1 MFFPDNYEFY
11 CPVKINSGNRALEH
25 LPVELDAL
33 NARKPLI
40 ITDKEIAKKGLIKK
54 ITGAFKESGITLGIF
69 DGVPSVP
76 DLKLV
81 RRLMNNY
88 RDTGCD
94 SIIAAGGGVV
104 VDTAKALN
112 IVVSGRPEDLKE
124 SAGEDLI
131 KNPLGPFVFVPTASG
146 TGFETSRFATLGG
159 FSFSSHFL
167 MPDLVVIDPRMV
179 IAENANVVVSTSMI
193 ALAHCAD
200 AYTCP
205 AKNPVT
211 DTYAYA
217 AMQFVVENLAS
228 VVRSSD
234 KKGRLALAN
243 AATMAG
249 IAFSNSPR
257 GMLHE
262 LGWAA
267 GDISGLPHG
276 ICMGIL
282 LPYVLEYNIDREG
295 YHMSDM
301 LLPIAGLEIYAGTA
315 ENLKARKA
323 INFIYDMQHDIHD
336 ITKGDI
342 PLTLKDAGVS
352 KEALD
357 GVARAAV
364 GEGRLGFNL
373 DDCMVILEHAWEGK
387 PVKDGLQFTVTG
399 SQLNTKTQ
407 T

>member
-33 NARKPLI
+33 NAGKPLI
-40 ITDKEIAKKGLIKK
+40 ITDREIAKKGLIKK
-54 ITGAFKESGITLGIF
+54 IAGAFKDSGITMGIF
-69 DGVPSVP
+69 DGTPPVP

-94 SIIAAGGGVV
+94 SIIAAGGGAV
-104 VDTAKALN
+104 VDMAKALN

-124 SAGEDLI
+124 VAGENLI

-146 TGFETSRFATLGG
+146 TGFETSRFATLGEL
-159 FSFSSHFL
+159 SFSSRFL

-179 IAENANVVVSTSMI
+179 TAEKADAVISTAMI
-193 ALAHCAD
+193 ALAHCAE

-205 AKNPVT
+205 AKNPMT

-217 AMQFVVENLAS
+217 AMQFVGENLAN
-228 VVRSSD
+228 VVKSGD

-257 GMLHE
+257 GMVHE
-262 LGWAA
+262 LGWTA
-267 GDISGLPHG
+267 GGISGLPHG

-282 LPYVLEYNIDREG
+282 LPYVLEYNINSEG
-295 YHMSDM
+295 HHMSDL
-301 LLPIAGLEIYAGTA
+301 LLPIAGPEVYAGTA

-336 ITKGDI
+336 ITRGGI
-342 PLTLKDAGVS
+342 PLTLKDAGIS
-352 KEALD
+352 KDALQGIAGATVGD
-357 GVARAAV
+357 GHT
-364 GEGRLGFNL
+364 GFNL

-387 PVKDGLQFTVTG
+387 PVKDGLQLPVH
-399 SQLNTKTQ
+399 N
-407 T
+407 

>member
-11 CPVKINSGNRALEH
+11 SPVKINSGNRALEH

-40 ITDKEIAKKGLIKK
+40 ITDKALAEKGLIKK
-54 ITGAFKESGITLGIF
+54 ITGAFKDSGMTLGIF
-69 DGVPSVP
+69 DGVPTVP

-81 RRLMNNY
+81 RKLMNNY

-94 SIIAAGGGVV
+94 SIIAAGGGAV

-112 IVVSGRPEDLKE
+112 IVVSGRPEDIKE

-131 KNPLGPFVFVPTASG
+131 KNPLGPLVFVPTASG
-146 TGFETSRFATLGG
+146 TGFETSMFAILGG
-159 FSFSSHFL
+159 LSFASHFL

-179 IAENANVVVSTSMI
+179 TAEKTDAVVSTAMI
-193 ALAHCAD
+193 ALAHCAE

-217 AMQFVVENLAS
+217 SMQFVMENLAN
-228 VVRSSD
+228 VVKTGD
-234 KKGRLALAN
+234 KKGRLALVN

-249 IAFSNSPR
+249 ITFSNSPR
-257 GMLHE
+257 GMGHE

-282 LPYVLEYNIDREG
+282 LPYVLEYNINSEG

-301 LLPIAGLEIYAGTA
+301 LLPVAGLEIYAGTA
-315 ENLKARKA
+315 ENLKAIKA

-336 ITKGDI
+336 IAKGAI
-342 PLTLKDAGVS
+342 PLTLKDAGIS
-352 KEALD
+352 KAALD
-357 GVARAAV
+357 GIARAAV

-387 PVKDGLQFTVTG
+387 QIT
-399 SQLNTKTQ
+399 SS
-407 T
+407 

>member
-33 NARKPLI
+33 NAGKPLI
-40 ITDKEIAKKGLIKK
+40 LTDGVVAKKGLIRK
-54 ITGAFKESGITLGIF
+54 IRGAFKDSGITLGIF
-69 DGVPSVP
+69 DDIPPVP

-94 SIIAAGGGVV
+94 SIIAVGEGAV

-124 SAGEDLI
+124 VVGEDLI
-131 KNPLGPFVFVPTASG
+131 KSPLGPFVFVPTASG

-159 FSFSSHFL
+159 LSFSSHFL

-179 IAENANVVVSTSMI
+179 IAENANIVVSTSMI
-193 ALAHCAD
+193 ALAHCAE

-211 DTYAYA
+211 DTYAYP
-217 AMQFVVENLAS
+217 AMQFIGENLVNVIKS
-228 VVRSSD
+228 GDR
-234 KKGRLALAN
+234 KGRLALAN
-243 AATMAG
+243 AASMAG
-249 IAFSNSPR
+249 VAFSSTSR
-257 GMLHE
+257 GIIHE
-262 LGWAA
+262 LGWAV
-267 GDISGLPHG
+267 GDVSGHSHG

-282 LPYVLEYNIDREG
+282 LPYALEYNINREG
-295 YHMSDM
+295 YHTSDM
-301 LLPIAGLEIYAGTA
+301 LLPIAGPEIYAGTA
-315 ENLKARKA
+315 EKLRARKA

-336 ITKGDI
+336 ITRGGI
-342 PLTLKDAGVS
+342 PLTLEDAGISKDA
-352 KEALD
+352 
-357 GVARAAV
+357 
-364 GEGRLGFNL
+364 
-373 DDCMVILEHAWEGK
+373 
-387 PVKDGLQFTVTG
+387 LQG
-399 SQLNTKTQ
+399 IAG
-407 T
+407 